1 MEVLATGC
9 TGFIGGHVVQALVA
23 DGHDVRCLAR
33 PGSTRPELPAG
44 ATWVEGDVRSDAD
57 LRAAV
62 AGCEAVVHAAAYYAL
77 WGRDPGVFYEVNVE
91 GTRRVLEAARATGV
105 RRVVYTSSVSCVGEA
120 PPGGLADEDTP
131 VSPRDLVGDYKRSKW
146 EAEQVALEFARQ
158 GLDVVT
164 VLPASTIGPGDARPT
179 PTGRIIRDFL
189 EGRMPRFIDTP
200 MSFVDVR
207 DVAAGHVL
215 ALHRGRSGRRYILT
229 NREGNVGLGE
239 FLQLVAAVAG
249 VPPPRG
255 RVPYWVAWMAGA
267 VSTFVADHVT
277 HREPAVPLNGVKM
290 SMHHMQFDPRRAV
303 EELGLPQTPLRDT
316 VRDAVA
322 WFRGQREVAAGS
334 STPPSSVRASA

>member
-9 TGFIGGHVVQALVA
+9 TGFIGGHVVKALVA

-33 PGSTRPELPAG
+33 PGSPRPALPPG
-44 ATWVEGDVRSDAD
+44 ATWVDGDIRSSAD
-57 LRAAV
+57 LGAAV
-62 AGCEAVVHAAAYYAL
+62 AGCEAVVHTAAYYAL
-77 WGRDPGVFYEVNVE
+77 WGRDPRVFYETNVE
-91 GTRRVLEAARATGV
+91 GTRRVLEAARAAGA

-131 VSPRDLVGDYKRSKW
+131 ASAHDLIGDYKRSKW
-146 EAEQVALEFARQ
+146 QAEQVALEFARQ
-158 GLDVVT
+158 GLEVVS

-189 EGRMPRFIDTP
+189 DGRMPRFIDTP

-215 ALHRGRSGRRYILT
+215 ALQRGQSGRRYILT
-229 NREGNVGLGE
+229 NRDGNIGLGE
-239 FLQLVAAVAG
+239 FLHLVADVAG
-249 VPPPRG
+249 LPPPRG
-255 RVPYWVAWMAGA
+255 RVPYVVAWLAGA
-267 VSTFVADHVT
+267 VSTFVADYIT
-277 HREPAVPLNGVKM
+277 HTEPGVPLNGVKM
-290 SMHHMQFDPRRAV
+290 ATHRMQFDPRRAV

-322 WFRGQREVAAGS
+322 WFRGEQEPTDAATS
-334 STPPSSVRASA
+334 ESARASA